1 MHNHWELFLNKE
13 TYHAAAISRKWLYL
27 PILNVRQ
34 GTNRISSILQET
46 HEYNTYNNHWA
57 KTFDPKDHRWK
68 SRQMPHFAPA
78 PANLGLSANR
88 CRAITFR
95 ACRVQLHGSSARW
108 RKWCASAGALN
119 ATWWRRTQLA
129 ANTSNQFW
137 ARIPATSYI
146 GPKISRNPSL
156 AGPCLS
162 GRRFFCFKKRFLS
175 KTWNLLTLLE

>member
-1 MHNHWELFLNKE
+1 MQQPFPENDFIFLYWMPGSK
-13 TYHAAAISRKWLYL
+13 
-27 PILNVRQ
+27 

-119 ATWWRRTQLA
+119 ATWWRRAQLA

>member
-1 MHNHWELFLNKE
+1 MSGSK
-13 TYHAAAISRKWLYL
+13 
-27 PILNVRQ
+27 
-34 GTNRISSILQET
+34 GTNKISSILQEAYK
-46 HEYNTYNNHWA
+46 YNQHGA
-57 KTFDPKDHRWK
+57 KTPDPKDHRWK
-68 SRQMPHFAPA
+68 SRQMPHFAPV

-95 ACRVQLHGSSARW
+95 ACRVQLHGSPARW

-119 ATWWRRTQLA
+119 ATWRRRAQLA

-162 GRRFFCFKKRFLS
+162 GRRLPIFFVAKRFLS
-175 KTWNLLTLLE
+175 KT